1 MQMSQL
7 GQIEVLEEKVH
18 ALDRHVQDLK
28 HKLTKQDRVIT
39 NLVGDNLDHL
49 QDKMS
54 LRADI
59 TRSQETIAQLEE
71 WLGQVALLV
80 MGMVEGALG
89 GSSSEARS
97 SGASGKDRDD

>member
-18 ALDRHVQDLK
+18 ALDGHVQDLE
-28 HKLTKQDRVIT
+28 HKLTEQDCIIT
-39 NLVGDNLDHL
+39 NLVGDNLNHL

-59 TRSQETIAQLEE
+59 TRLQMDCERLE
-71 WLGQVALLV
+71 
-80 MGMVEGALG
+80 
-89 GSSSEARS
+89 
-97 SGASGKDRDD
+97 